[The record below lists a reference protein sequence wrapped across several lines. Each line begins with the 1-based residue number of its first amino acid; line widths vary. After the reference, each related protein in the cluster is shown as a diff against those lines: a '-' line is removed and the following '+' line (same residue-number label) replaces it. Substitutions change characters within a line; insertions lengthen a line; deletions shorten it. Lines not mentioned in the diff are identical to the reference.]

1 MSLDFNLDRYLERLG
16 LASLPA
22 GDGRRLACAGPPS
35 VEGLRILHHAHVERV
50 PYENLDIQLG
60 RPMSIGP
67 LASAARIAA
76 GRGGYCY
83 QLNGAFGLLLGWIG
97 TRVLEAMQPPNM
109 LRVSHFSVDGTVLAF
124 VTAVSCMSGML
135 FAIAPALRARRRD
148 PAEALSGGSRGGTQ
162 SRRTRRWGDALVV
175 SEVAIALM
183 LTVGA
188 GLLGRRGGGLHVQH
202 QQCAVGRHHEDA
214 ADQRAAGGA
223 REMRPGRFADVAGPH
238 AAAPAEGLRAP
249 A

>member
-83 QLNGAFGLLLGWIG
+83 QLNGAFGLLLSALGYSVQMHKG
-97 TRVLEAMQPPNM
+97 GAQMHARVRE
-109 LRVSHFSVDGTVLAF
+109 RRDRHFDD
-124 VTAVSCMSGML
+124 
-135 FAIAPALRARRRD
+135 ARRIENERHGL
-148 PAEALSGGSRGGTQ
+148 PVELIP
-162 SRRTRRWGDALVV
+162 V
-175 SEVAIALM
+175 E
-183 LTVGA
+183 TVEDVIDED
-188 GLLGRRGGGLHVQH
+188 LL
-202 QQCAVGRHHEDA
+202 
-214 ADQRAAGGA
+214 
-223 REMRPGRFADVAGPH
+223 AGP
-238 AAAPAEGLRAP
+238 ADGVQRRAQ
-249 A
+249 